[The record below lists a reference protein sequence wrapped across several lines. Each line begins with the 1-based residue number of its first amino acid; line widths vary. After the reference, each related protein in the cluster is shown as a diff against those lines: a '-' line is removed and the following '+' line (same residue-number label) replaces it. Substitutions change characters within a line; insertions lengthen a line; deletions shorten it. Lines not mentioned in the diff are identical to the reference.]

1 MSDLTNHYVKIHEMS
16 LYNIVISLFSYLLT
30 EYNIGT
36 INFIAIFTWFVLILA
51 LKAAEH
57 FVLIKIKI

>member
-16 LYNIVISLFSYLLT
+16 LYNIVISLFSCLLT
-30 EYNIGT
+30 KYNKVT
-36 INFIAIFTWFVLILA
+36 IFTWFLLILG